1 MGVMNEL
8 SSEAGTFLCR
18 FSIPI
23 RLDEERFKYVP
34 VVGTFRSIPFGQI
47 DRWVMRPDGRPRTD
61 RELAVEALLELR
73 RPLGSTARTGPFQ
86 LGIGDVVEV
95 DRAAAIIVATFLAEL
110 PRGVER
116 EFEDELKSTRQG
128 RRA

>member
-8 SSEAGTFLCR
+8 SSEADTFLCR

-23 RLDEERFKYVP
+23 RLDEERFQYVP
-34 VVGTFRSIPFGQI
+34 VVGTFRSIPSGQV

-61 RELAVEALLELR
+61 RELAAEALLELR
-73 RPLGSTARTGPFQ
+73 RPLGSTARTAPFQ

-110 PRGVER
+110 PRGAER
-116 EFEDELKSTRQG
+116 EFEDGFEGTKSS
-128 RRA
+128 RRT